1 MTIQQLPPTT
11 APNLPIAP
19 QSYTA
24 RYLDQ
29 LTNVLRLYFAQVDA
43 RLQQL
48 LVGFNHYGVFYE
60 DTTQTAAS
68 TGVAYPVAIA
78 TTVEASGVSVINTS
92 EVLAARSG
100 VYRASFVVS
109 VEKGTAGDATAWFWF
124 RVDGDDVAQ
133 SAVEVPITGAGG
145 PQVVVREFLGM
156 LVAGSVLQLMWATD
170 STAVELPAAVAAAP
184 VPARASAHAAV
195 TYVYPAGA

>member
-1 MTIQQLPPTT
+1 M
-11 APNLPIAP
+11 
-19 QSYTA
+19 
-24 RYLDQ
+24 
-29 LTNVLRLYFAQVDA
+29 
-43 RLQQL
+43 
-48 LVGFNHYGVFYE
+48 
-60 DTTQTAAS
+60 
-68 TGVAYPVAIA
+68 
-78 TTVEASGVSVINTS
+78 
-92 EVLAARSG
+92 
-100 VYRASFVVS
+100 

-170 STAVELPAAVAAAP
+170 STAVELPAAEAAAP